1 MLNIEKKVSKIFVA
15 VAVSDLIKIFSIKI
29 VICITIVAEHVKYSE
44 L

>member
-1 MLNIEKKVSKIFVA
+1 MLNIEKKCLKDRCSAVVSG
-15 VAVSDLIKIFSIKI
+15 LIKIFSIKI